1 MKKLLKNEKMGAYE
15 MEHNRASYR
24 TLVERVV
31 GDMVLCNNIY
41 QVDDT
46 IFDNVIVGDIYD
58 ESGEMIEI
66 FQFYICNINDWNIE
80 YIKEL
85 TKDNNDIIIAY
96 SEILDCYV
104 LMVDHF
110 GTSWDYVL
118 TSVELSDDIN
128 ECI

>member
-1 MKKLLKNEKMGAYE
+1 MKKLLKNEKMGTYE
-15 MEHNRASYR
+15 LEHNKASYR
-24 TLVERVV
+24 TLVERVI
-31 GDMVLCNNIY
+31 GDMVLCNNVY

-66 FQFYICNINDWNIE
+66 FQFYLCNVNDWNIE
-80 YIKEL
+80 YVKEL
-85 TKDNNDIIIAY
+85 TQDNNDIIIAY